1 MDRKKGKKC
10 GREWIE
16 LFFLQI
22 KKLIR
27 LTIVYFE
34 DIEVSGINFE
44 KTWLDK
50 FRSDFTFLSPRAK
63 SSQLLSV
70 KECLKA
76 LNRCGTLEENNKMNV
91 AAVVTLLSFCAT
103 LALPGKCNYTLY
115 ALGAWGLWKEPSWV
129 SFLSWWEVLTFF
141 VFFRPFLFQCQ

>member
-44 KTWLDK
+44 KT
-50 FRSDFTFLSPRAK
+50 
-63 SSQLLSV
+63 
-70 KECLKA
+70 
-76 LNRCGTLEENNKMNV
+76 
-91 AAVVTLLSFCAT
+91 
-103 LALPGKCNYTLY
+103 
-115 ALGAWGLWKEPSWV
+115 
-129 SFLSWWEVLTFF
+129 
-141 VFFRPFLFQCQ
+141 